1 MEAANLMK
9 KKVVVFFVL
18 LAVSSL
24 NADPVLHKFQ
34 LWGMSTKDQKLSLY
48 WGWTNGFLQGRGA
61 GAVDLANCLETMTTD
76 QAMAMVD
83 KHYKDHPE
91 RWSRPLGAEILI
103 AVTVDGGPCAGKNV
117 WK

>member
-1 MEAANLMK
+1 MK
-9 KKVVVFFVL
+9 KIIILVL

-24 NADPVLHKFQ
+24 NAAPVIQKFE
-34 LWGMSTKDQKLSLY
+34 LWGTLSKSEKLILY
-48 WGWTNGFLQGRGA
+48 MGWTNGFLQGRGA
-61 GAVDLANCLETMTTD
+61 GAGDLGNCLETMTSD

-91 RWSRPLGAEILI
+91 RWSRPFGGEILI
-103 AVTVDGGPCAGKNV
+103 SVTVDGGPCGGKNV